1 MPKTKSVSLIIVIKL
16 ILDETIIHEPMF
28 QSFKHSRSSF
38 PDVILP
44 GITKNQ
50 MFFIIYAQT
59 FCEADVKESRNIIN
73 KRRLNDFASKSSA
86 FHETFH
92 CESSTPFDCST
103 FVP

>member
-1 MPKTKSVSLIIVIKL
+1 MAY
-16 ILDETIIHEPMF
+16 E
-28 QSFKHSRSSF
+28 SFKRSRSSF